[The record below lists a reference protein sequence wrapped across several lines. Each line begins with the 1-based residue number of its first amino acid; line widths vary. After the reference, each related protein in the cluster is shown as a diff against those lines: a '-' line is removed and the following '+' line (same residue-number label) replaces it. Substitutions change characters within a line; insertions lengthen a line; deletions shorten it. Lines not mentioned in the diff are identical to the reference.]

1 MNLMQKARM
10 ENAVNKANE
19 LLREAVSSADS
30 RLTFSDVKDE
40 IEQAISHARRLC
52 EESGA
57 PFNIDTSAL
66 EEFETLKSLDAE
78 RVASLESRKQVS
90 FGLSGM
96 ERVVYDC
103 NTQIY
108 SVLFDY
114 RLDGKANA
122 IVKMAREKIGQA
134 VSKCRNAGG
143 SFQLDEV
150 NSQRLEELLRMSD
163 ERLRSWREWLDA
175 VVSVAALE
183 EMGHTA
189 TSQGNGYLS
198 IGDASVARYL
208 KYQLDEE
215 EFGLVTIRQVPEAN
229 ALYARAFSRTSYIPA
244 EYESFELWF
253 SPMDSER
260 LSAPSLVTFGLFVS
274 AITGVEFKFSPHPL
288 SSYEVVEASKDLE
301 GYRNADG
308 REIDYT
314 SGVVQMPIGERF
326 GFGYLVTKFDEHTA
340 YYGAAMSGLD
350 SKIEHFGAF
359 SRNLLSSL
367 GRKTTDSGTCFE
379 EIDIQSLN
387 GLEFEQVCEQL
398 VKKMGFET
406 EVTKASGDGGID
418 IVATNNSP
426 LLSGKYIIQCK
437 RYSGSVGEPIIR
449 DLYGVVTSERANK
462 GILMTSGTFTRQA
475 IDFAEGKP
483 IELIDGIG
491 LRKLM
496 KEHDLAGAIEPN
508 PAAPSFAEA
517 PAELRQEFIELVRR
531 IYGFAERVFA
541 AYDEAG
547 YRGEFLTE
555 GRYSCLSNMTWVK
568 MLDFEIIAYIDYIL
582 GVDNP
587 ISDDEVCLIRE
598 ILGYSN
604 MDADDIEAIVGL
616 YPEGIENVLLPSYA
630 LLRSTLPDDISEED
644 PDFAYTLF
652 EMIGST
658 TSTMFGE
665 VGVVRVE
672 EFLKHL
678 REIDIALDGND

>member
-10 ENAVNKANE
+10 ENAVKKANE
-19 LLREAVSSADS
+19 LLRAAVASADS
-30 RLTFSDVKDE
+30 RLTFSDAKDE
-40 IEQAISHARRLC
+40 VEQAISYAQHLC
-52 EESGA
+52 EESGVA
-57 PFNIDTSAL
+57 FKIDADAL
-66 EEFETLKSLDAE
+66 EEFEALKTLDAE
-78 RVASLESRKQVS
+78 RVAALESRKQVS
-90 FGLSGM
+90 SGLSGI

-108 SVLFDY
+108 TVLFDY
-114 RLDGKANA
+114 RLDGRVNA
-122 IVKMAREKIGQA
+122 IIKMAREKMDQA
-134 VSKCRNAGG
+134 VSRCRNAGG
-143 SFQLDEV
+143 MFQLDEV
-150 NSQRLEELLRMSD
+150 NSHKLEDLVRESN
-163 ERLRSWREWLDA
+163 ERERIWHEWLDDA
-175 VVSVAALE
+175 VSTAALE

-198 IGDASVARYL
+198 IEDDGVVRYL
-208 KYQLDEE
+208 KYQLEQE
-215 EFGLVTIRQVPEAN
+215 EFDFVTVRQIPEVN
-229 ALYARAFSRTSYIPA
+229 ALYARAFTRTSYIPA
-244 EYESFELWF
+244 EYESFEFWL

-274 AITGVEFKFSPHPL
+274 AITGIEFKFAPDPL
-288 SSYEVVEASKDLE
+288 SSYEVVEASRDLE

-340 YYGAAMSGLD
+340 YYRAAMSGLD

-359 SRNLLSSL
+359 SRSLLSSL
-367 GRKTTDSGTCFE
+367 GGRTADSGTCFE
-379 EIDIQSLN
+379 EIDLQSLN

-483 IELIDGIG
+483 IELIDGIE

-496 KEHDLAGAIEPN
+496 KEYDLAGAIEPN

-531 IYGFAERVFA
+531 IYGFAERAFA
-541 AYDEAG
+541 SYDEAG

-630 LLRSTLPDDISEED
+630 LLRSALPDDISEED

-665 VGVVRVE
+665 VGMVRVE